1 MKKTLLLAASI
12 AFVSSSFAQKKSVIV
27 LGGSKS
33 SNSNSNSK
41 HTKYQE
47 PSMAIKVGALNFISG
62 NLPICFEKE
71 YKNFGFLVG
80 AGPTCR
86 RFLDNSFGSSLLDE
100 SSIEYSW
107 GKNSNI
113 SNVHNPFDYAD
124 DRPKFTYSTGYYLI
138 ANPRYY
144 YNEEGMD
151 GGYVGIQIVKS
162 QYTYRT
168 SGSSDYYGVNS
179 YTYDNQTGRD
189 RYTDLTVQWGA
200 QYGENKFIFEWF
212 TGMGIR
218 FKDEERFAFAY
229 DNSNNLITGTAN
241 VNKAAIHF
249 DLGLR
254 MGFKF

>member
-1 MKKTLLLAASI
+1 MKKILLLAVTVAFAS
-12 AFVSSSFAQKKSVIV
+12 FSFAQKKSVIV

-33 SNSNSNSK
+33 SNSSSNSK

-47 PSMAIKVGALNFISG
+47 PSMAIKVGALNFIAG

-80 AGPTCR
+80 AGPTFR
-86 RFLDNSFGSSLLDE
+86 RFYDNSFWSTLLDE
-100 SSIEYSW
+100 DGIEYSW
-107 GKNSNI
+107 GNNPSI
-113 SNVHNPFDYAD
+113 GNVYNPFDYAY
-124 DRPKFTYSTGYYLI
+124 RPKFTYSTGYYLV

-151 GGYVGIQIVKS
+151 GGYIGIQIVKS
-162 QYTYRT
+162 QYTYKT
-168 SGSSDYYGVNS
+168 SGTSGDYAPSPYS
-179 YTYDNQTGRD
+179 YSKESGRD

-218 FKDEERFAFAY
+218 FKDEQRYAFGF
-229 DNSNNLITGTAN
+229 DQLGNVVTGTAV
-241 VNKAAIHF
+241 VNKASIHF